1 MKVRSSSSKTTRG
14 LNATGMGIEAREGS
28 LLKMD
33 FLGGGARKAMEKSV
47 GLIGEEGVTMIA
59 GSSALSS
66 TRGSETSER
75 GRDQS
80 GSLSERLAAYLEE
93 LGRAYSPD
101 VEGDDEYG
109 ALHVANVRQL
119 GHIHLRHVLTT
130 HDG

>member
-1 MKVRSSSSKTTRG
+1 
-14 LNATGMGIEAREGS
+14 
-28 LLKMD
+28 
-33 FLGGGARKAMEKSV
+33 
-47 GLIGEEGVTMIA
+47 MIA

-80 GSLSERLAAYLEE
+80 GSLSGRLAAYLEE